1 MLKFKQQVDL
11 NIDSADIET
20 VGKLFGLRERLIR
33 EEFEELQVG
42 LDRFMLD
49 TDRTDPVERDQSKI
63 EIPENYILKSGNNIP
78 ERALTNW
85 SELRA
90 YSGIPEQGPLDEETA
105 KLMIHGYYASVSFV
119 DAQIGRLLKTLE
131 EEGLDKNTTVVLIGD
146 HGWNLGEHGT

>member
-1 MLKFKQQVDL
+1 MYDH
-11 NIDSADIET
+11 SE
-20 VGKLFGLRERLIR
+20 
-33 EEFEELQVG
+33 
-42 LDRFMLD
+42 
-49 TDRTDPVERDQSKI
+49 I

-146 HGWNLGEHGT
+146 HGWNLGEHGTWCKHSIMNTC

>member
-1 MLKFKQQVDL
+1 MYDH
-11 NIDSADIET
+11 SE
-20 VGKLFGLRERLIR
+20 
-33 EEFEELQVG
+33 
-42 LDRFMLD
+42 
-49 TDRTDPVERDQSKI
+49 I

-131 EEGLDKNTTVVLIGD
+131 EEDSIKIDCRIDWRSWVEFGRTWYLVQT
-146 HGWNLGEHGT
+146 